1 MHDNF
6 IKRKI
11 ESNILI
17 QFFSI
22 PWFYT
27 NNLLSTNPTFLLGL
41 GLLLLYHDYQVLR
54 ERNAAL
60 LLRTDQRTHIQRYES
75 GNTQGGYWGE
85 NSSQW
90 C

>member
-1 MHDNF
+1 MRKSARDEISETFLHDNF

-22 PWFYT
+22 PWFYTCNNT

-54 ERNAAL
+54 ERNA
-60 LLRTDQRTHIQRYES
+60 RTVIT
-75 GNTQGGYWGE
+75 N
-85 NSSQW
+85 
-90 C
+90 